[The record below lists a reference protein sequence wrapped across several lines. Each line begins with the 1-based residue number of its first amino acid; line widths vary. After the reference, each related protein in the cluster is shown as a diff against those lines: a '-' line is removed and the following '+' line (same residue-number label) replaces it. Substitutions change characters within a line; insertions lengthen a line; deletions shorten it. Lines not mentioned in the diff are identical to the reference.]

1 MLKNDLQRENALK
14 EEFLLQ
20 PCISVNMVTPIVTVS
35 QEICSELRV
44 SLLLQL
50 KLYLNKSDSWHNSK
64 VPYFVQGQ
72 LQHIIRSNP

>member
-20 PCISVNMVTPIVTVS
+20 PCISVNMVKPIVTVS
-35 QEICSELRV
+35 KETCSELRV

-50 KLYLNKSDSWHNSK
+50 KLYLNRSDS
-64 VPYFVQGQ
+64 
-72 LQHIIRSNP
+72 